1 MGENDLTAYVISL
14 VQGELTDDLVRRII
28 RVYVCEETGNRSY
41 YI

>member
-1 MGENDLTAYVISL
+1 MGENDLTGYVISL

-28 RVYVCEETGNRSY
+28 KVYVCEETGNRSD